1 MMIKTFL
8 LGFEVSKLTK
18 YLPFQNDVHDSF
30 KVNEDVFKT

>member
-1 MMIKTFL
+1 MIKTFL

-30 KVNEDVFKT
+30 VKVNEDVFKT